1 VLIPRFNFS
10 ARANASEGL
19 ALAATLVCATA
30 QPANKPDNNKNAT
43 CNFIRLIVTRS
54 IFIRFIA
61 GNPFWIDT
69 LTTTTKD

>member
-1 VLIPRFNFS
+1 LIPRFNFS

-19 ALAATLVCATA
+19 AFAVALVCATA
-30 QPANKPDNNKNAT
+30 QPANRPDSNRNAT

-69 LTTTTKD
+69 LMATTKD